1 MSVPRFSPKLVGTI
15 GVVTAVVMVSAIVSA
30 QRFGG
35 SGQSSSQKAAQ
46 QTTPQTT
53 PPAGQAASQSSSGRG
68 NSQNRPNPNQIVSWE
83 WWKDESAAKEMH
95 LTQTQVRKISGLYE
109 NRVRQLKPVYEE
121 LERQR
126 DELDKMS
133 RERTVE
139 VAVYA
144 IQVNRV
150 EALRSE
156 LNKTRTIMLY
166 EMHRVLTAE
175 QMVKFREI
183 LDRRAKARGA
193 GNQR

>member
-1 MSVPRFSPKLVGTI
+1 
-15 GVVTAVVMVSAIVSA
+15 MVSAIVSA

-35 SGQSSSQKAAQ
+35 SGHSSQQRTAPP
-46 QTTPQTT
+46 TTPQTT
-53 PPAGQAASQSSSGRG
+53 PPAGQGASQPASGRG
-68 NSQNRPNPNQIVSWE
+68 GSQNRSNPNQIVSWE
-83 WWKDESAAKEMH
+83 WWKDDAARKELH
-95 LTQTQVRKISGLYE
+95 LTDTQVRRISGLYE

-139 VAVYA
+139 VPVYA

-193 GNQR
+193 GGQR

>member
-1 MSVPRFSPKLVGTI
+1 MTVPRFSHNPVRLI
-15 GVVTAVVMVSAIVSA
+15 GVLIVVVTVSAIVSA

-35 SGQSSSQKAAQ
+35 SGQSAQ
-46 QTTPQTT
+46 RAVQQATPQTT
-53 PPAGQAASQSSSGRG
+53 PPAGQGAQAASGRG
-68 NSQNRPNPNQIVSWE
+68 SSQNRSNPNQIISWE
-83 WWKDESAAKEMH
+83 WWKDDAARKEMH
-95 LTQTQVRKISGLYE
+95 LTDTQVRRISGLYE

-139 VAVYA
+139 VPVYA

-193 GNQR
+193 GGQR

>member
-1 MSVPRFSPKLVGTI
+1 
-15 GVVTAVVMVSAIVSA
+15 MVSAIVSA

-35 SGQSSSQKAAQ
+35 SGQSSQRAAQ

-53 PPAGQAASQSSSGRG
+53 PPAGQVATPPGSGRG
-68 NSQNRPNPNQIVSWE
+68 GSQNRPNPNQIVSWE
-83 WWKDESAAKEMH
+83 WWKDESARKEMH
-95 LTQTQVRKISGLYE
+95 LTDSQVRRISGLYE
-109 NRVRQLKPVYEE
+109 SRVRQLKPVYEE
-121 LERQR
+121 LERQKE
-126 DELDKMS
+126 ELDKMS

-139 VAVYA
+139 VPVYA

-183 LDRRAKARGA
+183 LDRRAKARGN
-193 GNQR
+193 GGQR

>member
-1 MSVPRFSPKLVGTI
+1 MSVARFSPKLVGTI
-15 GVVTAVVMVSAIVSA
+15 GVVTVVVMVSAIVSA

-35 SGQSSSQKAAQ
+35 SGQASQRTAQ
-46 QTTPQTT
+46 QATPQTAT
-53 PPAGQAASQSSSGRG
+53 PAGQAASQGSSGRG

-126 DELDKMS
+126 DELNKMS
-133 RERTVE
+133 QERTVE

-166 EMHRVLTAE
+166 EMHRVLTAD

-193 GNQR
+193 GGQR